1 VPTDPG
7 PSSCPYSP
15 TTYTPPAPLLR
26 ALCGLQ
32 TVLTAV
38 FTKIELISQRGSP
51 TKRGN
56 VRMAHYRFGP
66 KRGLLVQSWP
76 TESSEIRPLGMAPIH
91 HLRAILYSIQHPE
104 RGHGGSARWAFL
116 SPCLCGFSR
125 FLLRYS

>member
-56 VRMAHYRFGP
+56 VSMAHYHFGP
-66 KRGLLVQSWP
+66 KRGFTCPIMAHRKFGDTTFGDGSY
-76 TESSEIRPLGMAPIH
+76 SS
-91 HLRAILYSIQHPE
+91 
-104 RGHGGSARWAFL
+104 
-116 SPCLCGFSR
+116 SP
-125 FLLRYS
+125 RYSL